1 MKKMIINKK
10 NFKHTLNHMLP
21 SSHGMPNFIDAV
33 NTKKLFK
40 KFNKKGIKT
49 LKEFEKKLGN
59 EVVESYFT
67 SKLFIEA
74 LEMRKKKIFNIYK
87 IKKLSSLVKKL
98 RNKKKNLG

>member
-1 MKKMIINKK
+1 MKKIIINKK
-10 NFKHTLNHMLP
+10 NFEYTLNHMLP
-21 SSHGMPNFIDAV
+21 SSHGMPNFSDAV

-87 IKKLSSLVKKL
+87 KKKLSSLVKKL